1 MRLRIKYSIS
11 GKVRFISHLDLMR
24 VFFRACI
31 KGNIPVLMTQGFSP
45 HLKLSWGLPLSLGMT
60 GSGEYLDMYVEEQ
73 VSIPDLRHSLQA
85 GLPRGVTIEEVQ
97 QVDEKL
103 PSLAVTLNR
112 ALYEV
117 AVPED
122 KLKNIKKKTEG
133 VSWPRKVTIEINRGK
148 LFLDLPLG
156 QKGNVRP
163 IDVLGKLWPEEEL
176 TELKLWPIHR
186 RKLYYERHI
195 D

>member
-1 MRLRIKYSIS
+1 MRLRVKYSIN
-11 GKVRFISHLDLMR
+11 GKIRFISHLDLMR

-60 GSGEYLDMYVEEQ
+60 ASGEYLDMYVEES

-85 GLPRGVTIEEVQ
+85 GLPQGVTIEEVQ

-103 PSLAVTLNR
+103 PSLAAALNR

-122 KLKNIKKKTEG
+122 KLKDIKTKTEDML
-133 VSWPRKVTIEINRGK
+133 WPRKVAIEVKKGK

-163 IDVLGKLWPEEEL
+163 IDALGKLWPEEEL

-186 RKLYYERHI
+186 RKLYYEGNI